1 MIIFGSKASNI
12 GHFEVPNSKCAY
24 CENESTQRISV
35 FGKYA
40 HIFWIPFFPMG
51 RKAFAECT
59 HCKRTIDQKDFSPT
73 LSQLYQENKFKA
85 KRPLYHWL
93 GLGIIGAFM
102 LLTTIIGITRE
113 KDARSE
119 LLENDLK
126 AMTSTPTMETDSISY
141 KLKEVFDQVVTEDIN
156 PQDFKYLTKIQ
167 GNKALILIK
176 MPKLKKVKK
185 DGRSEA
191 IEMIEMITNN
201 QEDLKGK
208 EKYIGVQGAI
218 TMMLIKT
225 PTYEKNSKLA
235 LTSALYEFYGD
246 KGSFKK

>member
-1 MIIFGSKASNI
+1 
-12 GHFEVPNSKCAY
+12 
-24 CENESTQRISV
+24 
-35 FGKYA
+35 
-40 HIFWIPFFPMG
+40 
-51 RKAFAECT
+51 
-59 HCKRTIDQKDFSPT
+59 
-73 LSQLYQENKFKA
+73 
-85 KRPLYHWL
+85 
-93 GLGIIGAFM
+93 M

-126 AMTSTPTMETDSISY
+126 AMTSASTMETDSISY

-191 IEMIEMITNN
+191 IGMIEMITNN

-246 KGSFKK
+246 KALFKK